1 MKDKLYKNNHKTMYY
16 VTKKT
21 LLSMFVFLGLSAAI
35 GIPTTL
41 NVLSTEPNTLKAEEV
56 ERQDSSEET
65 EDLELESYEETN
77 N

>member
-1 MKDKLYKNNHKTMYY
+1 MMKDKLYKNNHKTMYY

-41 NVLSTEPNTLKAEEV
+41 NVLSTEPTNLKAEEV
-56 ERQDSSEET
+56 EVVESSEEVN
-65 EDLELESYEETN
+65 EDLESYSEA
-77 N
+77 

>member
-1 MKDKLYKNNHKTMYY
+1 MYY

-41 NVLSTEPNTLKAEEV
+41 NVLSTEPTNLKAEEV
-56 ERQDSSEET
+56 EVVESSEEVN
-65 EDLELESYEETN
+65 EDLESYSEA
-77 N
+77 

>member
-41 NVLSTEPNTLKAEEV
+41 NVLSTEPTNLKAEEV
-56 ERQDSSEET
+56 EVVESSEEVN
-65 EDLELESYEETN
+65 EDLESYSEA
-77 N
+77 

>member
-1 MKDKLYKNNHKTMYY
+1 MMKDKLYKNNHKTMYY

-41 NVLSTEPNTLKAEEV
+41 NVLSTEPVDLHAEV
-56 ERQDSSEET
+56 EKENTSEE
-65 EDLELESYEETN
+65 ESQELESYEDEK
-77 N
+77 

>member
-1 MKDKLYKNNHKTMYY
+1 MYY

-21 LLSMFVFLGLSAAI
+21 LLSCAVFIGLSAAI

-41 NVLSTEPNTLKAEEV
+41 NVLSTEPKSLRAEEV
-56 ERQDSSEET
+56 ERVEESSEEN
-65 EDLELESYEETN
+65 LELETYTSN